1 MPLDPQLKD
10 MLDFVAAVG
19 HPPMEQGTPA
29 LARQGM
35 RAMSVDLVKPEDVVP
50 VGSVDHLT
58 VPGGAGER
66 DARLYR
72 PEGDGPWPTLLF
84 LHGGGF
90 VVGDLDTHDQTCRR
104 ICRDAEVA
112 VLSVDYRLAPEDP
125 FPAGLEDAL
134 AATEWAAAH
143 LADLGGGDQ
152 LAIGGDSAGG
162 NLAAVVAQ
170 HLGDIVSA
178 QLLIYPATDGL
189 GDYPSKVENGEGL
202 FLTTAMMQ
210 WFSSHYVPA
219 DVDLQAELHRIAPL
233 HGNLSDV
240 APALVVTAEMDPLR
254 DEGEAYA
261 AALRDAGVEVEQV
274 RYDGM
279 IHGFVDMGPFSVAA
293 ADAVADLNARFGALL
308 RRTT

>member
-10 MLDFVAAVG
+10 LLAFIEAAG
-19 HPPMEQGTPA
+19 HPPMEQGTPE
-29 LARQGM
+29 LARLGM
-35 RAMSVDLVKPEDVVP
+35 RALSVDLVKPEDVVP
-50 VGSVDHLT
+50 VGSVEAVT

-72 PEGDGPWPTLLF
+72 PEGEGPWPTLVY

-90 VVGDLDTHDQTCRR
+90 VIGDLDTHDQTCRR

-143 LADLGGGDQ
+143 LADLGGDDR
-152 LAIGGDSAGG
+152 LAVGGDSAGG

-170 HLGDIVSA
+170 HLGDVLAA
-178 QLLIYPATDGL
+178 QLLIYPATDGV
-189 GDYPSKVENGEGL
+189 GDYPSRAENGEGL
-202 FLTTAMMQ
+202 FLTTAMMD
-210 WFSSHYVPA
+210 WFSAHYVPA
-219 DVDLQAELHRIAPL
+219 DTDLATELARIAPL
-233 HGNLSDV
+233 HGDLSEV
-240 APALVVTAEMDPLR
+240 APALVVTAEFDPLR

-261 AALRDAGVEVEQV
+261 AALRAADAEVEQV

-279 IHGFVDMGPFSVAA
+279 IHGFVDMVPFSGAA
-293 ADAVADLNARFGALL
+293 ADAVRDMNRRLAALL
-308 RRTT
+308 S